1 MSPLK
6 VRDLMTVEVLSV
18 HPAES
23 VDKVYDALTERGLRH
38 VAVID
43 GEGDLVG
50 IVSQEDLLRHGLA
63 GRSDLPPVLQRVLLR
78 QTRVEEIMTSEV
90 ETAAPDQPL
99 EDAAQVM
106 SKNQIGCL
114 PVVEDWRVVG
124 FLSASDVMKHLTG
137 SPHPPRARA

>member
-1 MSPLK
+1 
-6 VRDLMTVEVLSV
+6 MTEEVPRV

-23 VDKVYDALTERGLRH
+23 VDKIYDALTGRGLRH

-50 IVSQEDLLRHGLA
+50 VVCHEDLLRHGLA
-63 GRSDLPPVLQRVLLR
+63 GNPDLPSGFHRLLLR
-78 QTRVEEIMTSEV
+78 QIRVEEIMTSEV

-99 EDAAQVM
+99 EDAARVM
-106 SKNQIGCL
+106 SENQLGCL

-124 FLSASDVMKHLTG
+124 ILSASEVAKHLTPA
-137 SPHPPRARA
+137 SS